1 MYNIRYIFFILKFN
15 IKNCHSVSQSVN
27 SVAQSCR
34 TLCDP
39 MKGGLPVHHQLPE
52 FMANRRG
59 KDGSSD
65 KFPLLGLQITAD
77 CDCSQEIRRR
87 LLFGMKAMTNLDSML
102 KSKNITLLIKV
113 YIVKAMV
120 FPLVMHG
127 CDSWTVKKAE
137 CQIIDDFEL
146 WCWRRLLKIPWTAR
160 RSS

>member
-1 MYNIRYIFFILKFN
+1 MKKRGFS
-15 IKNCHSVSQSVN
+15 SVQSLSRVRLF
-27 SVAQSCR
+27 ATPWIAACQA
-34 TLCDP
+34 
-39 MKGGLPVHHQLPE
+39 GLPVHHQLPE

-137 CQIIDDFEL
+137 CQIIDAFEL
-146 WCWRRLLKIPWTAR
+146 RCWRRFLKIPWTAR

>member
-15 IKNCHSVSQSVN
+15 IKNCHSVSQSIQLLSRVWLF
-27 SVAQSCR
+27 VTPWIAAHQA
-34 TLCDP
+34 
-39 MKGGLPVHHQLPE
+39 GLPVHHQLPE

-77 CDCSQEIRRR
+77 CDCSQEIRRQ

-102 KSKNITLLIKV
+102 KSKNITLMIKV

-120 FPLVMHG
+120 FPVVMHG

-137 CQIIDDFEL
+137 CQLIDAFEL
-146 WCWRRLLKIPWTAR
+146 WC
-160 RSS
+160 